1 MNDPFGLA
9 IKEYFEKGKAPL
21 IQVDSNYTENETIS
35 PSYFFRDE
43 KQLPTLE
50 KTALKNCRGRILDIG
65 AAAGCHSLI
74 LQKKGYNV
82 TALEKSEMAADI
94 MQKQGIVKVVNADIF
109 DYDEKQYNTL
119 LLLMNGA
126 GIGGTIEGLKK
137 LLTHLKSL
145 LHENGQILID
155 SSDIKY
161 LFEEEDGSQWVDL
174 ANSNYYGEML
184 YKVRFRKSVA
194 EFNWLFIDFKSLE
207 LIATELG
214 YTCSL
219 VEKGQHH
226 DFLAKLKL

>member
-207 LIATELG
+207 LITTELG